1 MMRFLFLLA
10 LLPAAVLSTAV
21 NSESPSFCESPTVVS
36 QSYIGEDKDVKVEN
50 IRCANDLTA
59 RSDVDKRGRSV
70 NVCGTHCNTRCFK
83 PAGGGPNPFDCKV
96 IANLLNK
103 NRKNDNVF
111 TIPAGE
117 GLIKMAY
124 RSCTTYFANQAGV
137 DEQYCL
143 SDWAGH
149 VDSLAFNCQAQQN
162 AHGGK
167 CVADDQR
174 WYIQVQT
181 S

>member
-21 NSESPSFCESPTVVS
+21 DSESLSFCESPTVVS

-59 RSDVDKRGRSV
+59 RSDVDKRGGSV
-70 NVCGTHCNTRCFK
+70 NICGARCTTKCFQ
-83 PAGGGPNPFDCKV
+83 PAGGGPNPFDSGNSV
-96 IANLLNK
+96 
-103 NRKNDNVF
+103 
-111 TIPAGE
+111 
-117 GLIKMAY
+117 IKMQY
-124 RSCTTYFANQAGV
+124 RSCTTYFANKAGI

-143 SDWAGH
+143 SDWG
-149 VDSLAFNCQAQQN
+149 SLTESIAFDCQAQQN
-162 AHGGK
+162 AHGGE
-167 CVADDQR
+167 CVANDNR

>member
-21 NSESPSFCESPTVVS
+21 DSESLSFCESPTVVS

-59 RSDVDKRGRSV
+59 RSDVDKRGGSV
-70 NVCGTHCNTRCFK
+70 NICGARCTTKCFQ

-96 IANLLNK
+96 IANLLDK
-103 NRKNDNVF
+103 NRKNDNIF
-111 TIPAGE
+111 TIPAGNSV
-117 GLIKMAY
+117 IKMQY
-124 RSCTTYFANQAGV
+124 RSCTTYFANKAGI

-143 SDWAGH
+143 SDWG
-149 VDSLAFNCQAQQN
+149 SLTESIAFDCQAQQN
-162 AHGGK
+162 AHGGE
-167 CVADDQR
+167 CVANDNR